1 MSMRRRVSQ
10 PTRWTQRV
18 IESKFSSAYPS
29 STPREDV
36 LSMELYESIDVWQLH
51 FMWLEEQQASEHED
65 VKCSKVTMKTPLM
78 YLHPL
83 SSVLTNIPFPSTL
96 GDMG

>member
-1 MSMRRRVSQ
+1 
-10 PTRWTQRV
+10 
-18 IESKFSSAYPS
+18 
-29 STPREDV
+29 
-36 LSMELYESIDVWQLH
+36 MELYESIDVWQLH

-96 GDMG
+96 GDMEWLHFASSNLGIAIFYFG